1 MAMISPIEL
10 QKRIQ
15 QAIRVLPD
23 MVKEE
28 LEKADLVGINKE
40 NLLQGKDSYG
50 NDMPKYRNDEYAHF
64 KTSINPRNRGFWDL
78 RVMGEYHRWI
88 NVNIN
93 INPAVIFFNNNLQ
106 NEKAVWLKE
115 RLGKR
120 HLGITEE
127 QLEEIQMNNKPII
140 REKILKIINGV

>member
-1 MAMISPIEL
+1 MALISPIEL

-50 NDMPKYRNDEYAHF
+50 NDMPKYRNPEYAHF
-64 KTSINPRNRGFWDL
+64 KTSINPRKRGFWDL
-78 RVMGEYHRWI
+78 RVMGEYRRRI
-88 NVNIN
+88 G
-93 INPAVIFFNNNLQ
+93 VIFFNNNLQ
-106 NEKAVWLKE
+106 NEKAKWLME

-140 REKILKIINGV
+140 REKILNIINGV

>member
-1 MAMISPIEL
+1 MFY
-10 QKRIQ
+10 KRNK
-15 QAIRVLPD
+15 
-23 MVKEE
+23 KEASNPRKVTDFLI
-28 LEKADLVGINKE
+28 LESDDLVSEDYQISCFI
-40 NLLQGKDSYG
+40 LQGKDSYG
-50 NDMPKYRNDEYAHF
+50 NDMPKYRTPEYAHF

-88 NVNIN
+88 NVNIY
-93 INPAVIFFNNNLQ
+93 PAVIFFNNNLQ
-106 NEKAVWLKE
+106 NEKAKWLTE

>member
-1 MAMISPIEL
+1 MALISPIEL

-50 NDMPKYRNDEYAHF
+50 NDMPKYRNPEYAHF

-88 NVNIN
+88 GVNIR
-93 INPAVIFFNNNLQ
+93 PAVIFFNNNLQ
-106 NEKAVWLKE
+106 NEKAKWLME

>member
-1 MAMISPIEL
+1 MALISPIEL

-50 NDMPKYRNDEYAHF
+50 NDMPKYRNPEYAHF

-88 NVNIN
+88 GVNIR
-93 INPAVIFFNNNLQ
+93 PAVIFFNNNLQ
-106 NEKAVWLKE
+106 NEKAKWLME

-140 REKILKIINGV
+140 REKILNIINGV